1 MLSEFQQNDL
11 WERWLAAEMR
21 AYYFA
26 DRRTYY
32 AARQRLLTWTTLLFS
47 SGAAATILV
56 SLPQTFAWIR
66 AALAIFAAG
75 ISLLSLVEANSQ
87 RSIDCADLHFRWAR
101 LANQCQAL
109 WGNVYTDDAESKLV
123 SIIEKGEE
131 ISKSSTAIPYKE
143 RVMLKWENHVLQHHG
158 IGQPTTA

>member
-26 DRRTYY
+26 DRRAYY
-32 AARQRLLTWTTLLFS
+32 ASRQRFLTWITLLFS
-47 SGAAATILV
+47 SGAATTILV
-56 SLPQTFAWIR
+56 ALPQPFLWVR
-66 AALAIFAAG
+66 AVLAILAAA
-75 ISLLSLVEANSQ
+75 ISLMSLVEANAQ
-87 RSIDCADLHFRWAR
+87 RSTDCADLHFRWAR
-101 LANQCQAL
+101 LANECQSL
-109 WGNVYTDDAESKLV
+109 WGNVYAEDAEAKLAKIV
-123 SIIEKGEE
+123 EKGEE

-158 IGQPTTA
+158 LGQLKTA